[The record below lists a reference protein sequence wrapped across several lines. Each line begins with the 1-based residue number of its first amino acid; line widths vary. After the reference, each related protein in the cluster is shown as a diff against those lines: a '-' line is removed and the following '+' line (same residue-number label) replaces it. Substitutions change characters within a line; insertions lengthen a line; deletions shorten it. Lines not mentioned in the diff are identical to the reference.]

1 MNILGSIIFFSSRLQ
16 RKGADNTWVR
26 YWCVLE
32 SFRLSCYISQRDL
45 TLTLSIDLHGS
56 RISYA
61 NGECHR
67 PHSFKIFHPDSGQCL
82 FLAAEDNSDLNKWFS
97 EITKDGREMIPD
109 DSMDSGPFMSVYELP
124 KVSAVRKQS
133 TSSGTPDVAPL
144 AASKQPL
151 YKGVLMKATHTG
163 KWKKRCCQV
172 EDGVLHVSRS
182 FMDKVPIITL
192 PLESCSLEL
201 LSVSSNV
208 QYSCQF
214 KLKPSKSDKTH
225 TFATTNESDLY
236 GWIGAI
242 RKASCE
248 QPISLDKRDDGK
260 GNGNSVSTYTYMYV
274 PTLTCDEVYVSVLCL
289 HVECIFCVNVLRT

>member
-1 MNILGSIIFFSSRLQ
+1 VYFYSLECRIQ

-26 YWCVLE
+26 YWCILE
-32 SFRLSCYISQRDL
+32 PLCLSCYISQRDL
-45 TLTLSIDLHGS
+45 ILTLSIDLHGS

-67 PHSFKIFHPDSGQCL
+67 PHSFKIFHPDTGQCL
-82 FLAAEDNSDLNKWFS
+82 FLAAEDNTDLTKWFS
-97 EITKDGREMIPD
+97 EITKSGREMIRD
-109 DSMDSGPFMSVYELP
+109 DSMNSTPFVSVYELP
-124 KVSAVRKQS
+124 VATSDKVSEVRKHS
-133 TSSGTPDVAPL
+133 TSSGISDTASL
-144 AASKQPL
+144 ATSHEKQPF

-201 LSVSSNV
+201 LSVASNV

-225 TFATTNESDLY
+225 TFATTNETDLY

-248 QPISLDKRDDGK
+248 QPAPLDKCDDS
-260 GNGNSVSTYTYMYV
+260 NGNTVSTFKLNMSMCM
-274 PTLTCDEVYVSVLCL
+274 PK
-289 HVECIFCVNVLRT
+289 